1 MSSSD
6 ALLRT
11 DSLSGTDQALSDGS
25 VGSAPSLGLSPG
37 TPGPPD
43 LNRSQD
49 KGKAKSQEVRED
61 HKREEHDL
69 QIGHFFANNT

>member
-43 LNRSQD
+43 LSRSQE
-49 KGKAKSQEVRED
+49 KGKSKSQEM
-61 HKREEHDL
+61 REENVRIDSNYLFNL
-69 QIGHFFANNT
+69 QTW